1 MECVRYAV
9 ARLKIECLLIFLQ
22 QFNGFQL
29 KASGLSFYQG
39 IWLGATELQKQ
50 GIYAWNSTGLPVGY
64 TNWYIGQP
72 DRNGGSEHCMTMISG
87 DFGKWNDVDCNSTS
101 HMTMCEK
108 IIL

>member
-9 ARLKIECLLIFLQ
+9 ARLKIECLLTFLQ

-64 TNWYIGQP
+64 TNWYTGQP